1 MTLNDVDVPELH
13 ALGFGKSLALAASP
27 RPRFCLVRASER
39 GTQVDLPAGWT
50 SAWIALRGRINAYS
64 ARQSWEFSA
73 GHLLTWQ
80 DGPLRLA
87 AHSPAWYVGIAAPTA
102 LWTSRVR
109 ALVDGAGS
117 GTLYTRTVP
126 VGREVRRLMV
136 RLFRRSGPR
145 GPDAA
150 VALGALLAAL
160 HESQSDLAARLQ
172 RCSGRTR
179 LRQEQCLHRLLRVH
193 NTIEHAHG
201 MRVGL
206 EALAEVARYSPTHLI
221 RVYREVFGESPAEHA
236 MRLRVDHSW
245 RLVTDTRLTIG
256 DISEAIGFESKS
268 AFCRSF
274 KARFGR
280 TTSEVRQ
287 AVAS

>member
-1 MTLNDVDVPELH
+1 MNIIDADSPELH
-13 ALGFGKSLALAASP
+13 TLGFGRSLALPVSQ
-27 RPRFCLVRASER
+27 RPRLCLVRASER
-39 GTQVDLPAGWT
+39 GTQVDLPPGW
-50 SAWIALRGRINAYS
+50 SSVWIVLRGRINVYG
-64 ARQSWEFSA
+64 ARQSWELSA
-73 GHLLTWQ
+73 GKMLSWQ

-87 AHSPAWYVGIAAPTA
+87 AYSPAWYLGIAAPSS
-102 LWTSRVR
+102 LWCSQMR
-109 ALVDGAGS
+109 ALVDGAAS
-117 GTLYTRTVP
+117 GTLYSRTVP
-126 VGREVRRLMV
+126 VPREVKRLMV
-136 RLFRRSGPR
+136 RLFRRPGRRPSEG
-145 GPDAA
+145 A
-150 VALGALLAAL
+150 VAVGALLAAL
-160 HESQSDLAARLQ
+160 HESQSDLVPLLQ

-193 NTIEHAHG
+193 NTIVNANG

-206 EALAEVARYSPTHLI
+206 EVLAEVARYSPTHLI

-236 MRLRVDHSW
+236 MRLRVEHSW

-287 AVAS
+287 IGG